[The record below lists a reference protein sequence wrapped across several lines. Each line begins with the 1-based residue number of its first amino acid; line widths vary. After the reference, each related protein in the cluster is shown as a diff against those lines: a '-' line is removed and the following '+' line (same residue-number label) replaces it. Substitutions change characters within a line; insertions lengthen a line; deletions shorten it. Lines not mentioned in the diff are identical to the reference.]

1 MIFIDILWQYFYTSC
16 YKYKVRRAMSALI
29 ERDIVVMCPKTLF
42 RIYLHAHANTNNVI
56 TLHGT

>member
-1 MIFIDILWQYFYTSC
+1 
-16 YKYKVRRAMSALI
+16 MSALI